1 MIDSRAPTGHGST
14 QKVLFPPPPP
24 CGILFHNGRGEGNHQ
39 GLVNGQSEGKMSI
52 SPFHVLLGV
61 GAGLGT
67 VLFLDNL
74 NTALRII
81 LYLGRM
87 VVVALCL
94 LLVGTALGVW
104 PLPRGVT
111 GCFYWIGRWWH
122 PLQYS
127 VVELI
132 NTALP

>member
-1 MIDSRAPTGHGST
+1 MIEGRGPTDRGNT
-14 QKVLFPPPPP
+14 KKVLFPPPPL
-24 CGILFHNGRGEGNHQ
+24 CGILCCTGQGEGNHQ

-67 VLFLDNL
+67 VLFIDNL
-74 NTALRII
+74 SMAVRII

-94 LLVGTALGVW
+94 LLVGSALGMW
-104 PLPRGVT
+104 PLPRAMV
-111 GCFYWIGRWWH
+111 GCFYWIGRWWR
-122 PLQYS
+122 PVQYS
-127 VVELI
+127 LVELI